1 MAKKDK
7 CTALYEISMVDF
19 LLTDMQLYLDTHPT
33 DKNALEYYHHYAKIL
48 RELREAY
55 AANFGPL
62 FAMDAGCSREWEWSN
77 EPNAWEGVC

>member
-19 LLTDMQLYLDTHPT
+19 LLMDMKLYLNTHPT
-33 DKNALEYYHHYAKIL
+33 DRNALDYYHHYAKIL
-48 RELREAY
+48 CELREAY
-55 AANFGPL
+55 VANFGPL
-62 FAMDAGCSREWEWSN
+62 FAKDSNCDKEWEWGN

>member
-1 MAKKDK
+1 MAKKDR

-19 LLTDMQLYLDTHPT
+19 LLTDMKLYLDTHPY

-48 RELREAY
+48 KELRENY
-55 AANFGPL
+55 SENYGPL
-62 FAMDAGCSREWEWSN
+62 FAEQSNCSKEWEWGT